1 MQSEGERRSSC
12 WAWDR
17 DTNLNEMPVC
27 RATSASMTVVASK
40 HKASKHKSAI
50 GKPLYSSKMLHRNV
64 RSFCHKTVAVYADT
78 QPEKVQRKK
87 LTMPHMPSID
97 RRIYSGLFRK
107 KVFCGKGERWQ
118 V

>member
-1 MQSEGERRSSC
+1 
-12 WAWDR
+12 
-17 DTNLNEMPVC
+17 
-27 RATSASMTVVASK
+27 MTVVASK
-40 HKASKHKSAI
+40 HKARKHKSAI
-50 GKPLYSSKMLHRNV
+50 DKPLNSSKILHRNE

-97 RRIYSGLFRK
+97 RRIYSGTFRK

-118 V
+118 VYTYVHTSSSSTSVMMWWCLRP